1 MLHINRSSLRT
12 VDILNL
18 IAASKSALTITEI
31 STALQMPK
39 TSVFDIVYALVNKDY
54 LEMADERLKTF
65 CLGIQAFKVGMAYL
79 EKTDLHQAARPL
91 LEHMM
96 NEAGETTFLAMQKN
110 NQIVYLDK
118 VEAVSSIRTASRL
131 GSTNPMHCTGVGKAL
146 LATYP
151 NERVRSIVSSEG
163 MLPKTEYSLPNVE
176 ALLADLDRIRKR
188 GYSIDCR
195 ESEVEVFC
203 VAAPVYDRTGK
214 ALAAMSIA
222 GMASHF
228 IGNDNRICFCGNL
241 VQDTVLRLSR
251 KLGFTGKSLYCDFSN
266 V

>member
-1 MLHINRSSLRT
+1 MRT

-18 IAASKSALTITEI
+18 IAESKSALTITEI
-31 STALQMPK
+31 SNFLQMPK
-39 TSVFDIVYALVNKDY
+39 TSTFDIVYALISKGF
-54 LEMADERLKTF
+54 LEVADERLKTF
-65 CLGIQAFKVGMAYL
+65 GLGIQAFKVGMAYL

-91 LEHMM
+91 LEYMM

-118 VEAVSSIRTASRL
+118 VEASSSIRTASCL

-146 LATYP
+146 LAAYP
-151 NERVRSIVSSEG
+151 NERVRSIISSEG
-163 MLPKTEYSLPNVE
+163 MLPKTEYSLPNLA

-203 VAAPVYDRTGK
+203 VAAPVYDRTGS
-214 ALAAMSIA
+214 AVAAMSIA
-222 GMASHF
+222 GMASRF
-228 IGNDNRICFCGNL
+228 IGKEERICFCGNL
-241 VQDTVLRLSR
+241 VRATVLRLSQ
-251 KLGFTGKSLYCDFSN
+251 KLGFTGNSLYSDFQ
-266 V
+266 